1 MPVIGGLAAKL
12 ATFGLSDRV
21 ARFAAWAVAIVVLA
35 LVTWGAWSLW
45 LSNHDDAVIRKDR
58 DAATIEVQG
67 KTIEGER
74 AAGAAKDGR
83 DRAFAQEQQQ
93 LKEKADD
100 AAANGTSPL
109 DTLFDELR

>member
-1 MPVIGGLAAKL
+1 MPVIGGIAAKL
-12 ATFGLSDRV
+12 ATLGLSDRV
-21 ARFAAWAVAIVVLA
+21 ARLVAWAVAIVVIGLI
-35 LVTWGAWSLW
+35 VWGAWSLW
-45 LSNHDDAVIRKDR
+45 LSSHEDAVIRKDR
-58 DAATIEVQG
+58 DAATVEVQG
-67 KTIEGER
+67 KTIAGER

-109 DTLFDELR
+109 DALFDELR